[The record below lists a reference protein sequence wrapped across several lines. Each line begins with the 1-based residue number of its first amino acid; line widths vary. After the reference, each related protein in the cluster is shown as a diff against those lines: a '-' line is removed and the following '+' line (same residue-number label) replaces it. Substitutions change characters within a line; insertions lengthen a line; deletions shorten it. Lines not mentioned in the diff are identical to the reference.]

1 MIIVSDTSPISNLIQ
16 IGRENLLPS
25 LFEKVIIPQ
34 AVWAELGRFHQ
45 DLTFFKNSHWCLI
58 AEVSDRD
65 SLFILRKQ
73 LDQGESEA
81 IVLAKELGV
90 QTVLI
95 DEKPGRDLAKVYG
108 LTPTGL
114 LGVLLKAKAEELIPE
129 IKPEMVKLRRE
140 ANFFI
145 SQTLFDELLKQAGES

>member
-1 MIIVSDTSPISNLIQ
+1 M
-16 IGRENLLPS
+16 
-25 LFEKVIIPQ
+25 
-34 AVWAELGRFHQ
+34 
-45 DLTFFKNSHWCLI
+45 
-58 AEVSDRD
+58 
-65 SLFILRKQ
+65 
-73 LDQGESEA
+73 
-81 IVLAKELGV
+81 
-90 QTVLI
+90 
-95 DEKPGRDLAKVYG
+95 YG